1 MPSKHSNV
9 EVEIDA
15 KGAERAI
22 RKFKRM
28 CEAYGVTKEYRAR
41 KEYKKPSIRKKEKT
55 EAAQK
60 RLAKNER
67 RGGGRSRKKI

>member
-1 MPSKHSNV
+1 MSGHSNV
-9 EVEIDA
+9 EVEIDV

-28 CEAYGVTKEYRAR
+28 CEAYGVAKEYRAR
-41 KEYKKPSIRKKEKT
+41 KEYKKPSIRKKEKL

-60 RLAKNER
+60 RMAKSLKRVDGKSR
-67 RGGGRSRKKI
+67 RKI

>member
-1 MPSKHSNV
+1 MSRHSNV
-9 EVEIDA
+9 EVEIDM

-28 CEAYGVTKEYRAR
+28 CEAYGVAKEYRAR
-41 KEYKKPSIRKKEKT
+41 KEYKKPSIRKKEKL

-60 RLAKNER
+60 RVAKNAKR
-67 RGGGRSRKKI
+67 VDGKSRKKI

>member
-9 EVEIDA
+9 EVEIDM

-67 RGGGRSRKKI
+67 RGSSRSRKKI